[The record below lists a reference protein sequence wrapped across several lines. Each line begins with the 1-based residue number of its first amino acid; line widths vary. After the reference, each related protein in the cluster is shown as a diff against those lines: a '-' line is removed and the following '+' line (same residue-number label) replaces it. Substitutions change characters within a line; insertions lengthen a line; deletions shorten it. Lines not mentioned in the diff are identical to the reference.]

1 MSDWRDRWK
10 DVKARQRIKVT
21 ERGSYKDESAF
32 RCSCGHDIFFVH
44 IDWKKAKEFFS
55 RNALIVSC
63 MRCHM
68 RIRIS
73 LDMTGPVLIPFAASQ
88 QIIKERVIGD

>member
-1 MSDWRDRWK
+1 MK
-10 DVKARQRIKVT
+10 VGQRIKVT

-32 RCSCGHDIFFVH
+32 QCSCGHDIFFVH